1 MAGSKQDF
9 PTALNCNTVSGAPFA
24 EPNGNSLASSG
35 PVASSVDV
43 SSRFGRNATGAIGK
57 GAPWEDLMDSAPTIP
72 GSSCLPDTNLCV
84 FKEMGWD
91 IPAVGRLDL
100 ALTGMNQ

>member
-9 PTALNCNTVSGAPFA
+9 LAALNCNAASGAPFA

-35 PVASSVDV
+35 TVASSVDL

-57 GAPWEDLMDSAPTIP
+57 GAPWEALMDSAPTIP
-72 GSSCLPDTNLCV
+72 GSSCFPDTNFCE
-84 FKEMGWD
+84 FKEIGWD
-91 IPAVGRLDL
+91 SPAVGRLDL
-100 ALTGMNQ
+100 ALTGMSQ